1 MRLHIAHMLASRAPA
16 FNAPGTPAR
25 ARALPPPRPPES
37 ESRGSRP
44 EQWRVL
50 DEAHRKRNLAEYEGA
65 MDVEEQLVA
74 ALLRVAWEVATRVEN
89 LMEAR

>member
-1 MRLHIAHMLASRAPA
+1 
-16 FNAPGTPAR
+16 
-25 ARALPPPRPPES
+25 
-37 ESRGSRP
+37 
-44 EQWRVL
+44 
-50 DEAHRKRNLAEYEGA
+50 